1 MTDST
6 QEGAISSPLS
16 LSDEE
21 IAGMSFEEMIS
32 KYSFEEPV
40 EVEVEE
46 ESDDEPESNDLDD
59 QPEDNSTEDES
70 AEKTLDDTT
79 DTDNDSDESVDQ
91 IEEDIDNTK
100 KDNQNSD
107 YQELVSLKDKLF
119 APFKANGKELK
130 IESVEQAISLMQM
143 GANYTQKMT
152 QIKPL
157 LKTHQ
162 MLEQHGLTKPED
174 LSYVIDLFKK
184 DPKAIAKLLKDAD
197 LHPHQLGDEEADAYT
212 GSDYSV
218 TDTQFDFA
226 TVTNELRSSDP
237 ATYTKLMQH
246 VAVFDQK
253 SKNVLYENPEFLKDL
268 QEHVLDGTYEKVTA
282 EVDRRRMLGDQ
293 SLARMSSLD
302 AYVTVGRALAEQAA
316 KPATVVAKKTVAPK
330 AKNNPAKAVAS
341 SVKTNGS
348 PVDPSPPN
356 FLSMSDEEF
365 AAYTNS
371 QKVLR

>member
-6 QEGAISSPLS
+6 EKSAISSPLS

-32 KYSFEEPV
+32 KYDFEEPS
-40 EVEVEE
+40 EEE
-46 ESDDEPESNDLDD
+46 ESSTEEDTDGDEEGMSLEESEDTTEEEEESEESSEDTNDST
-59 QPEDNSTEDES
+59 EEEESEEEVDNS
-70 AEKTLDDTT
+70 
-79 DTDNDSDESVDQ
+79 
-91 IEEDIDNTK
+91 K
-100 KDNQNSD
+100 KDNQNTD
-107 YQELVSLKDKLF
+107 YQELVSIKDKLF

-130 IESVEQAISLMQM
+130 IETVEQAISLMQM

-174 LSYVIDLFKK
+174 LSYLIDLHKK

-218 TDTQFDFA
+218 SDTQFDFA
-226 TVTNELRSSDP
+226 TVTSELRSSDP
-237 ATYTKLMQH
+237 ATYSKLMQH
-246 VAVFDQK
+246 VTGFDQK
-253 SKNVLYENPEFLKDL
+253 SKNALFESPEFLKDL
-268 QEHVLDGTYEKVTA
+268 QEHVLDGTYDKVTA

-302 AYVTVGRALAEQAA
+302 AYVTVGRAMAEQAA

-330 AKNNPAKAVAS
+330 TKTNPAKATAS

-371 QKVLR
+371 QKIVRR

>member
-6 QEGAISSPLS
+6 EKSAISSPLS

-32 KYSFEEPV
+32 KYDFDEPSEEEPST
-40 EVEVEE
+40 EEEDTTDDEQGMSLEESEDDTDEQEQSEESSEDSTEEE
-46 ESDDEPESNDLDD
+46 ESEE
-59 QPEDNSTEDES
+59 EVDNSE
-70 AEKTLDDTT
+70 
-79 DTDNDSDESVDQ
+79 
-91 IEEDIDNTK
+91 

-107 YQELVSLKDKLF
+107 YQELVSIKDKLF

-174 LSYVIDLFKK
+174 LSYLIDLYKK

-218 TDTQFDFA
+218 SDTQFDFA
-226 TVTNELRSSDP
+226 TVTSELRSSDP
-237 ATYTKLMQH
+237 ATYAKLMQH
-246 VAVFDQK
+246 VTGFDQK
-253 SKNVLYENPEFLKDL
+253 SKNALFESPEFLKDL
-268 QEHVLDGTYEKVTA
+268 QEHVLDGTYDKVTA

-302 AYVTVGRALAEQAA
+302 AYVTVGRAMAEQAA

-330 AKNNPAKAVAS
+330 TKTNPAKATAS

-371 QKVLR
+371 QKIVRR

>member
-6 QEGAISSPLS
+6 EKGAISSPLS

-21 IAGMSFEEMIS
+21 IASMSFEEMIS
-32 KYSFEEPV
+32 KYDFDDAEESPV
-40 EVEVEE
+40 EEDEDDTESHEEGMSLEDSEESDESTEEGSEEE
-46 ESDDEPESNDLDD
+46 EST
-59 QPEDNSTEDES
+59 EDNKEEDE
-70 AEKTLDDTT
+70 
-79 DTDNDSDESVDQ
+79 DSV
-91 IEEDIDNTK
+91 EDIDNSK

-130 IESVEQAISLMQM
+130 IDTVEQAISLMQM

-152 QIKPL
+152 QLKPL

-226 TVTNELRSSDP
+226 TVTGELRAADP
-237 ATYTKLMQH
+237 ATYSKLMQH
-246 VAVFDQK
+246 VTGFDQK
-253 SKNVLYENPEFLKDL
+253 SKNALFENPEFLKDL
-268 QEHVLDGTYEKVTA
+268 NEHVLDGTYDKVMA

-330 AKNNPAKAVAS
+330 AKSNTAKAVAS

-348 PVDPSPPN
+348 PVDQSPPN
-356 FLSMSDEEF
+356 FLSMSDDEF
-365 AAYTNS
+365 LAYTNS
-371 QKVLR
+371 QKVLKR